1 MKILHLLNIADLF
14 FMVVGLG
21 VAILMIVMG
30 GSGERRKSDRL
41 SASDPETHVVRRRG
55 VRR

>member
-14 FMVVGLG
+14 FMALGLA

-30 GSGERRKSDRL
+30 GAD
-41 SASDPETHVVRRRG
+41 VRRRSD
-55 VRR
+55 RQTAP